1 MLLMNSVAGLPAAPI
16 ALKRQEGFTLIE
28 LLVVILIIGILAA
41 IAIPSFLGQREKGQD
56 ACAKAMV
63 KNMHTAIM
71 SAQAETGS
79 FQGVTAA
86 RLFEIDTTIT
96 AGGCGPASIV
106 GLGSANASTGVC
118 NAVAPTRSTYCISY
132 TSISGNSFSIAESGA
147 GVARSCTVGGV
158 GGCKGAGSW

>member
-1 MLLMNSVAGLPAAPI
+1 MPAIDSI
-16 ALKRQEGFTLIE
+16 A
-28 LLVVILIIGILAA
+28 VAA

-96 AGGCGPASIV
+96 GGGCGPASTV

-118 NAVAPTRSTYCISY
+118 DAAAPTRATYCISY
-132 TSISGNSFSIAESGA
+132 TSVSGNSFSISESGA
-147 GVARSCTVGGV
+147 GVVRSCTVGNV
-158 GGCKGAGSW
+158 GGCKGTGSW